1 MKRIFIVNPTAGN
14 GKALKVGKA
23 LFEICESEGLDYEI
37 VYTKTPGSAKKIAQ
51 QHRSNFGETI
61 VYSVGGDGTL
71 NEVVNGIVNSGSV
84 LGIIPAGTGNDFSK
98 IMNKTIRTNNS
109 GIERIDI
116 GKVNERYFIN
126 VASLGIDAKVAKRA
140 NQLKEKSVPS
150 SLVYYLSALIEAI
163 KLESIKLKVD
173 GKKDFKNFTML
184 AVCNGAY
191 YGGGIAIAPNAS
203 INDGVFDVYEV
214 PNINRLQLL
223 KLFSLL
229 LKHRHGSSGL
239 INYWKTDF
247 LEVESLVPL
256 LCNIDGEI
264 IEDRKFKFENI
275 EGGLYLLY
283 KDHPKI
289 MALQKKMLL

>member
-1 MKRIFIVNPTAGN
+1 MKRVFIVNPTAGK

-37 VYTKTPGSAKKIAQ
+37 IYTQTPGSAKKIAQ
-51 QHRSNFGETI
+51 QYRSNFGETI

-150 SLVYYLSALIEAI
+150 SLVYYLSALIEML

-229 LKHRHGSSGL
+229 LKHRHESSSL

-247 LEVESLVPL
+247 FEVESLVPL

-264 IEDRKFKFENI
+264 IEDRDRKSVV
-275 EGGLYLLY
+275 
-283 KDHPKI
+283 
-289 MALQKKMLL
+289 